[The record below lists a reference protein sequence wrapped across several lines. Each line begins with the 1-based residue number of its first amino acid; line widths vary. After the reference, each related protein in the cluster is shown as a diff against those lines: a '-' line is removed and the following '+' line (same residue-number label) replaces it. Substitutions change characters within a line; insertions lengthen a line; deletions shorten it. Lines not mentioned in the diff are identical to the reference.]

1 MARGAKTLSAR
12 PPPQAWLANCLD
24 PTARVVTVSA
34 KELGAMIEAREA
46 KIPKSAPSR
55 ATAKRGR
62 GEGSGAK
69 YTVTEQEGFV
79 WVKCDECS
87 KRRYAPEAK
96 AEKSAPDAKW
106 KVRRGVSNARPMG
119 SFIFDGDERVRD
131 RRSIDRFVRSASS
144 RERNP
149 LSSPLRDTTHP
160 DLPFLHFE
168 NDENDTARVTRTQ
181 CEDMRDDSRPDVS
194 CATPEDAFPRA
205 NYSVEGVPAP
215 PPGWRREVIPR
226 KTVSGA
232 DAYYYSPCGKR
243 MRSKPDVQRFLDKSK
258 EQGKYLDVGIESF
271 DFATGDRRG
280 VPAKAPERGGD
291 ATKTD
296 AEAKD
301 PARKPAKRAK
311 KEEPAAKTA
320 EPAPEG
326 EPAKRG
332 RGRPRRAEKA
342 EGKKEEGDDEE
353 RAAAET
359 ADA

>member
-1 MARGAKTLSAR
+1 M
-12 PPPQAWLANCLD
+12 
-24 PTARVVTVSA
+24 
-34 KELGAMIEAREA
+34 
-46 KIPKSAPSR
+46 
-55 ATAKRGR
+55 
-62 GEGSGAK
+62 
-69 YTVTEQEGFV
+69 
-79 WVKCDECS
+79 
-87 KRRYAPEAK
+87 
-96 AEKSAPDAKW
+96 
-106 KVRRGVSNARPMG
+106 
-119 SFIFDGDERVRD
+119 DERMRD
-131 RRSIDRFVRSASS
+131 RRSIAFLTF
-144 RERNP
+144 
-149 LSSPLRDTTHP
+149 LSFTVSL
-160 DLPFLHFE
+160 
-168 NDENDTARVTRTQ
+168 RTQ

-215 PPGWRREVIPR
+215 PPGWRREVIFR

-258 EQGKYLDVGIESF
+258 EQGKYLDVNIESF

-280 VPAKAPERGGD
+280 VQTKAPNASGGD

-296 AEAKD
+296 ADAKD

-332 RGRPRRAEKA
+332 RGRPRRVAEKA

>member
-34 KELGAMIEAREA
+34 KELGLMIEAREA

-69 YTVTEQEGFV
+69 YTVTEQEGYV

-87 KRRYAPEAK
+87 KRRYAPGAK
-96 AEKSAPDAKW
+96 AEKSKPDAKW
-106 KVRRGVSNARPMG
+106 KVRPQVYRMHMPGG
-119 SFIFDGDERVRD
+119 IHH
-131 RRSIDRFVRSASS
+131 
-144 RERNP
+144 
-149 LSSPLRDTTHP
+149 LSSAGTNECAIDDSFP

-168 NDENDTARVTRTQ
+168 PHVSLRTQ

-258 EQGKYLDVGIESF
+258 EQGKYLDVNIESF

-280 VPAKAPERGGD
+280 VPAKAPGASGGD

-296 AEAKD
+296 ADAKD
-301 PARKPAKRAK
+301 PNRKPAKRAK

-326 EPAKRG
+326 GTGREARERQAPSRGEGGGKKRG
-332 RGRPRRAEKA
+332 GR
-342 EGKKEEGDDEE
+342 
-353 RAAAET
+353 
-359 ADA
+359 

>member
-1 MARGAKTLSAR
+1 
-12 PPPQAWLANCLD
+12 
-24 PTARVVTVSA
+24 
-34 KELGAMIEAREA
+34 MI
-46 KIPKSAPSR
+46 
-55 ATAKRGR
+55 
-62 GEGSGAK
+62 
-69 YTVTEQEGFV
+69 
-79 WVKCDECS
+79 D
-87 KRRYAPEAK
+87 
-96 AEKSAPDAKW
+96 D
-106 KVRRGVSNARPMG
+106 
-119 SFIFDGDERVRD
+119 
-131 RRSIDRFVRSASS
+131 RSIVSS
-144 RERNP
+144 F
-149 LSSPLRDTTHP
+149 P

-168 NDENDTARVTRTQ
+168 PHVSLRTQ

-258 EQGKYLDVGIESF
+258 EQGKYLDVNIESF

-280 VPAKAPERGGD
+280 VPAKAPGASGGD

-296 AEAKD
+296 ADAKD
-301 PARKPAKRAK
+301 PNRKPAKRAK

-342 EGKKEEGDDEE
+342 EGKKKEGDDEE

>member
-1 MARGAKTLSAR
+1 
-12 PPPQAWLANCLD
+12 
-24 PTARVVTVSA
+24 
-34 KELGAMIEAREA
+34 
-46 KIPKSAPSR
+46 
-55 ATAKRGR
+55 
-62 GEGSGAK
+62 
-69 YTVTEQEGFV
+69 
-79 WVKCDECS
+79 
-87 KRRYAPEAK
+87 
-96 AEKSAPDAKW
+96 
-106 KVRRGVSNARPMG
+106 
-119 SFIFDGDERVRD
+119 
-131 RRSIDRFVRSASS
+131 
-144 RERNP
+144 
-149 LSSPLRDTTHP
+149 
-160 DLPFLHFE
+160 
-168 NDENDTARVTRTQ
+168 
-181 CEDMRDDSRPDVS
+181 MRDDSRPDVS

-258 EQGKYLDVGIESF
+258 EQGKYLDVNIESF

-280 VPAKAPERGGD
+280 VPAKAPGASGGD

-296 AEAKD
+296 ADAKD
-301 PARKPAKRAK
+301 PNRKPAKRAK

-326 EPAKRG
+326 EPAAKRG
-332 RGRPRRAEKA
+332 RGRPKRAEKA

>member
-1 MARGAKTLSAR
+1 MPEGSIIFLRRGRTNARSTIPFLTFLSF
-12 PPPQAWLANCLD
+12 
-24 PTARVVTVSA
+24 TVS
-34 KELGAMIEAREA
+34 L
-46 KIPKSAPSR
+46 
-55 ATAKRGR
+55 
-62 GEGSGAK
+62 
-69 YTVTEQEGFV
+69 
-79 WVKCDECS
+79 
-87 KRRYAPEAK
+87 
-96 AEKSAPDAKW
+96 
-106 KVRRGVSNARPMG
+106 
-119 SFIFDGDERVRD
+119 
-131 RRSIDRFVRSASS
+131 
-144 RERNP
+144 
-149 LSSPLRDTTHP
+149 
-160 DLPFLHFE
+160 
-168 NDENDTARVTRTQ
+168 RTQ

-258 EQGKYLDVGIESF
+258 EVGKYLDVNIESF

-280 VPAKAPERGGD
+280 VPAKAPGASGGD

-301 PARKPAKRAK
+301 PNRKPAKRAK
-311 KEEPAAKTA
+311 KEAPAAKKEEPAA
-320 EPAPEG
+320 EG
-326 EPAKRG
+326 EPLPAKRG

-342 EGKKEEGDDEE
+342 EGKGGDEN
-353 RAAAET
+353 AAET

>member
-46 KIPKSAPSR
+46 KTPKSAPSR
-55 ATAKRGR
+55 ATAK
-62 GEGSGAK
+62 S
-69 YTVTEQEGFV
+69 F
-79 WVKCDECS
+79 
-87 KRRYAPEAK
+87 RRATY
-96 AEKSAPDAKW
+96 SA
-106 KVRRGVSNARPMG
+106 
-119 SFIFDGDERVRD
+119 
-131 RRSIDRFVRSASS
+131 
-144 RERNP
+144 
-149 LSSPLRDTTHP
+149 
-160 DLPFLHFE
+160 
-168 NDENDTARVTRTQ
+168 
-181 CEDMRDDSRPDVS
+181 
-194 CATPEDAFPRA
+194 
-205 NYSVEGVPAP
+205 EGVPAP

-258 EQGKYLDVGIESF
+258 EQGKYLDVNIESF

-280 VPAKAPERGGD
+280 VPAKAPGASGGD

-296 AEAKD
+296 ADAKD
-301 PARKPAKRAK
+301 PNRKPAKRAK

-326 EPAKRG
+326 EPAKR